1 MSLNGLVFRSI
12 NKSEVKGYQAFWD
25 GRDDEGNLVGSGI
38 YLIAVYN
45 NNESLIGK
53 VAVIQK

>member
-12 NKSEVKGYQAFWD
+12 NKSDIKGYQAFWD

-38 YLIAVYN
+38 YLIAIYAN
-45 NNESLIGK
+45 KASLIEK
-53 VAVIQK
+53 VAVIRE